1 MLRLMKYALAVAVVF
16 AFTGCTSKNVRP
28 KTAVE
33 FCERLQEKFDGKT
46 ECVALTDADKLT
58 MLQAVEGAVL
68 VKQTPDGKKPT
79 EIAWVAYTDPPKE
92 PTLGGLLHEL
102 GRGLAG
108 VALLEEHNDTA
119 KVGVYVVR
127 GELGA
132 EAWAS
137 VGKIVRELQP
147 REQPRLD

>member
-1 MLRLMKYALAVAVVF
+1 MVHLMKNAWALAVVL
-16 AFTGCTSKNVRP
+16 AFTGCSKNVRP
-28 KTAVE
+28 RTAVE

-46 ECVALTDADKLT
+46 ECLALTDPDKLT
-58 MLQAVEGAVL
+58 MMQAIEGAVL
-68 VKQTPDGKKPT
+68 VKHTEDSKKAT

-92 PTLGGLLHEL
+92 PTLGGLLQQL
-102 GRGLAG
+102 GREFAG
-108 VALLEEHNDTA
+108 VALLEEHNDQA

-132 EAWAS
+132 DAWAS
-137 VGKIVRELQP
+137 VSKLVKELKP